1 MMSLVFKKWSL
12 HLILNKAATIV
23 LNRILSLHAVW
34 FSHINIC
41 VVTKQMRDKTTRKVN
56 KWPVTKAT
64 LRFSPL
70 EIRCEHFGFSIQVA
84 FLEVRKRDLR
94 LLFLLNH
101 TNILFLSTWVFELHR
116 NLILTFTKWGRGNTR
131 NYFRSRSTMQL
142 PFTKYNFHSRST
154 TCFNIFFTTIPHS
167 VLPAWIS

>member
-1 MMSLVFKKWSL
+1 MAGQESNASLF
-12 HLILNKAATIV
+12 
-23 LNRILSLHAVW
+23 
-34 FSHINIC
+34 
-41 VVTKQMRDKTTRKVN
+41 
-56 KWPVTKAT
+56 PV
-64 LRFSPL
+64 

-142 PFTKYNFHSRST
+142 PFMKYNFHSRST

-167 VLPAWIS
+167 LLPAWISWKGRALEKTIPENRSFSSKRKGWNQSAEFQLKTFTSFTTF